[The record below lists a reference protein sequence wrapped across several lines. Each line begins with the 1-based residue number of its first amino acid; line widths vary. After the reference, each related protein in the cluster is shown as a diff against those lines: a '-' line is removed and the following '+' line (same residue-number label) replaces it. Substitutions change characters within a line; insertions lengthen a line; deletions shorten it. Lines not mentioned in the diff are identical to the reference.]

1 MGENKTEVLDLA
13 EQVRIEFIRLYKE
26 YKVADAPERRVP
38 DMIDA
43 IWSEIYKIVFK
54 LPESEMWINSSHTRL
69 RTWRYKDVDAVS
81 DMYINLCRVYGG
93 KIKINS
99 FCELTGIHRYT
110 LDLWHNKNTGDSY
123 IFDLKDGDI
132 DKENNNIYI
141 NINSETGKE
150 DVVKGDSLY
159 NESRLNTKR
168 VDVKKKIVEA
178 ERGQSRNARSIDTVG
193 NIQMSNNDEELGFL
207 YDTKRDIRKESIK
220 QVISVS
226 DLPKLGIPSSN
237 CTMERLTG
245 SSAGDT

>member
-13 EQVRIEFIRLYKE
+13 EQVRIEFVRLYKE

-54 LPESEMWINSSHTRL
+54 LPESESWVNKSHTRL
-69 RTWRYKDVDAVS
+69 RTWKYKDVDAVS

-110 LDLWHNKNTGDSY
+110 LDLWNNKNRTDSI
-123 IFDLKDGDI
+123 IFDLKSNDI
-132 DKENNNIYI
+132 EVEDNNIYI
-141 NINSETGKE
+141 NINSDDKE
-150 DVVKGDSLY
+150 EVVYK
-159 NESRLNTKR
+159 NVWEEAKLNTKR
-168 VDVKKKIVEA
+168 IDVKKKLVEA

-245 SSAGDT
+245 NSENGT